1 MNEFK
6 IFESEY
12 KFYLIL
18 WEREPIGSMELVKLC
33 KERLGWSKSTTY
45 MVIRRL
51 AERGI
56 VKNENAVV
64 SALVSKEQVQLSD
77 IEELMETRFEGSTPS
92 FLSAFAKHKKLSDKQ
107 IAEIMEIINRAE
119 E

>member
-12 KFYLIL
+12 KFCLIL

-33 KERLGWSKSTTY
+33 KDTCA
-45 MVIRRL
+45 
-51 AERGI
+51 AEGI
-56 VKNENAVV
+56 DCEVKNENAVV

-77 IEELMETRFEGSTPS
+77 IEELMETRFEGNTPS